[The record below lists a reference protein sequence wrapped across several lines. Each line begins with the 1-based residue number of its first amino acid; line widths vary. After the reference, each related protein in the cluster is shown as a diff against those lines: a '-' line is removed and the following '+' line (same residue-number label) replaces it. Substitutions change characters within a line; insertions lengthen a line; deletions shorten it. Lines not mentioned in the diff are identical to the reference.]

1 MKFLCRF
8 VLVYVVFLTRNIYC
22 EVFTSI
28 ADMEQLVKTE
38 QHLVLSLR
46 NYIDLE
52 NQRLHRLKTFL
63 SKVDKILQYVND
75 SDVTKYLGNPINT
88 YLLLKRFHT
97 DWLEVEDL
105 LTTSDNEG
113 I

>member
-1 MKFLCRF
+1 
-8 VLVYVVFLTRNIYC
+8 
-22 EVFTSI
+22 
-28 ADMEQLVKTE
+28 MEQLVKTE

-88 YLLLKRFHT
+88 YLLLKRFQT
-97 DWLEVEDL
+97 DWLDVEDL
-105 LTTSDNEG
+105 LTTSDNQG
-113 I
+113 M